1 MRALCTNV
9 LGLGLLLGLLATAP
23 ANAQTA
29 APDAATAPAA
39 AQGAPGE
46 AAPNRRPGDLAT
58 AQDLLKA
65 CKARLTA
72 DPATGDP
79 VLSGGRCKEYLV
91 GFFTLQKD
99 NLTPKPEERFC
110 TNGMVSFGKVART
123 VIDFAEG
130 HADLTE
136 GAPDPLIMAAMHTA
150 YPCTKQ
156 DPQ

>member
-1 MRALCTNV
+1 MRTLCTK
-9 LGLGLLLGLLATAP
+9 GLGLLLLLALLTAP
-23 ANAQTA
+23 PQAVAQTA
-29 APDAATAPAA
+29 APDAASPPADPAAPAKK
-39 AQGAPGE
+39 PS
-46 AAPNRRPGDLAT
+46 DIAT
-58 AQDLLKA
+58 ARDLVKG

-79 VLSGGRCKEYLV
+79 VLSGGRCKEYLI
-91 GFFTLQKD
+91 GFFTQQKD

-110 TNGMVSFGKVART
+110 TNGMVSFGRVAQT

-130 HADLTE
+130 RADLME
-136 GAPDPLIMAAMHTA
+136 GLPDPVIMAAMHTA